1 MNKAELIDKV
11 SKKTKFTKTQSEIVL
26 DAAIEIIQKSVSS
39 GEEVKIVGFGTFDR
53 AARKERN
60 GRNPKTG
67 STIVIPAVRVPRF
80 RPGKEFKQLVDPE
93 VQGMPA
99 SQISRQPEAQA

>member
-1 MNKAELIDKV
+1 MNKAELIEKV
-11 SKKTKFTKTQSEIVL
+11 SKKTKMTKTQTEMTL
-26 DAAIEIIQKSVSS
+26 DAAIEVIQKSVSS

-67 STIVIPAVRVPRF
+67 STIVIPASRVPRF
-80 RPGKEFKQLVDPE
+80 RPGKEFKTLV
-93 VQGMPA
+93 
-99 SQISRQPEAQA
+99 QPSSEA